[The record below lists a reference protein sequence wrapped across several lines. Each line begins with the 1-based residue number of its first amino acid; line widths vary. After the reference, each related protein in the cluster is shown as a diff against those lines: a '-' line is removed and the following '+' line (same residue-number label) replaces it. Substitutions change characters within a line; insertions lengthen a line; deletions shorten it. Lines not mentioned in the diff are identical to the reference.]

1 MIPDIKEL
9 NFPKIDGK
17 QYATLTHATPKLDD
31 MGEKSISTQV
41 RIDGE
46 IVPDFSF
53 DWAVKFQG
61 EKYIM
66 PLRIPAGA
74 KENTSLDSTI
84 DLTFQHWAVYQLK
97 RWPFVTIQ
105 QIEAGT
111 YLPDEEVATVQLNL
125 GDFCELFGQV
135 LEYYYGGA
143 ITIDLNPGWQY
154 KKEATI
160 ITISHTKIWN
170 VLTDAFYD
178 KYGVRWEIKASEDA
192 WQGENG
198 GERYVI
204 RVGYPT
210 TEVDHIFEYGFEGG
224 LLKVERQVQSEEIRN
239 MLKGRGGD
247 TNIPFRYFKDT
258 DPNNPDFEADPDW
271 VEELA
276 NIYFTNLMGAT
287 FRSYV
292 QGWKAA
298 HISKY
303 PGYVA
308 VGEGKAYAPWAYRKG
323 YTDTK
328 FAPVEFVA
336 DEIAVQSE
344 GSENSELA
352 DSRPVEILPGYRP
365 YVKKGSSLDKYGPL
379 PDTLDN
385 SDDIYPTL
393 QGTGFDIAVDVEQTE
408 SDDVAG
414 STENDARIE
423 DKTYPDIVRKNAA
436 PGHGTAADGSKRT
449 YFSVGAGK
457 NANIEGYAGARAYNP
472 RNHADKSDFIAELS
486 CTVRV
491 FDAGTGEERSASG
504 IPAGDWYFTVEYSFN
519 NTAGEALNVTFSFN
533 GVKIVSATPSDKW
546 RNTFDI
552 WVKNIWGSTR
562 LPGETDSQYAERVWK
577 PRLGDREGNTGK
589 VVFTSG
595 ALAHEDY
602 EFTIVGF
609 PVPDSTKTYEGEQS
623 HWRITLVKSEAELD
637 ATGLYVPSTRKQ
649 GKAGDT
655 FVFIGTEMTHVPY
668 VVDAEVRL
676 DDGKKDRLGEV
687 KEIKPT
693 FVVTTDR
700 IRLNQKNI
708 YDAER
713 LAYIIRE
720 AGGKIA
726 GEKNGGIA
734 LESSGYHSLLD
745 ILRPGCVVRLADKRF
760 IQPIDNRAYET
771 LYLQSITYTYREPTS
786 DDAALNPDV
795 EIVLGTEYGGG
806 ANPVSM
812 MQGEISALQRQV
824 GSISNIEQI
833 VRAVGDRQYLR
844 KDGISERSLSPT
856 QFFSLL
862 TSGDFRAGLVGGAG
876 WGFYKDENGRWV
888 LEADRVNVRQEM
900 QVNTLVINQAEGR
913 GGMEID
919 TAAYI
924 EGVTRV
930 EETEG
935 GYVCYFDQKGGS
947 VANLFH
953 VDDVAY
959 CSRWTAENE
968 GLKFYR
974 RRVTAVGADSI
985 TLSKTDVNGAGVP
998 AEGDNIIHYGN
1009 YTDKTRQYVKVRDVV
1024 GGGYERFR
1032 DGLDSVN
1039 AEGTEYYFVGR
1050 QSGMY
1055 NGRPR
1060 FYIGDSKGY
1069 VEWVNGELNIKG
1081 RISVQSSIGDKSI
1094 GTYVTEAAQRAADGV
1109 REELQGQID
1118 GVVEAFNGEGAPT
1131 LTNYPAGEWTTDGE
1145 RKRHN
1150 KDVYKDITPYVDD
1163 VTTPTS
1169 GQSWRWYYNSATDYG
1184 WVKIADSDA
1193 VRALQLAQASVRDT
1207 DVLYISHTSQTSA
1220 PALPAVNAN
1229 GVITDARGWQ
1239 TAAPAWSA
1247 TRYIWQTTYV
1257 RRGDGTAAFSDPTC
1271 ISGRNGE
1278 DGRGIVSVVEMY
1290 AVNNDAATAP
1300 ADGDF
1305 STTVPQTSE
1314 TNRYLWNMEVTTYT
1328 DKTQEAT
1335 DKVVVGVHGANG
1347 EDGASVTAVTNYY
1360 LASAQATGVTVST
1373 PGWTTDASA
1382 TAATMTDKKPYL
1394 WNYERVT
1401 FSKGDATE
1409 TVPHVVGRMGRGVA
1423 KIEEEYY
1430 LSDSQTQLTGG
1441 EWKSEANKP
1450 TWTAGKYMWTR
1461 TKVTYTDDMVEY
1473 MAAVC
1478 VTGTPGTSVL
1488 AEYSADAVSWHPT
1501 FTAGDVWMRT
1511 SADGGMTWSA
1521 GARIVG
1527 MDGAP
1532 GADGADGPWRK
1543 FQWAKNESAVTAP
1556 VSGWKDAPETAM
1568 AGEYVWMRSG
1578 MVVPPATEP
1587 AAWERAVR
1595 LTGDRGEA
1603 GESVY
1608 VLDIDNEVSGVVCDA
1623 AGTVTGPYPTARARV
1638 WRGSEEVTGGV
1649 VYSIAQKT
1657 GMDEAAI
1664 DGAGEISMGGMTADT
1679 AMVTVQANAGG
1690 VTLTSVVSVYK
1701 VRPGADGAP
1710 AVVYSIEP
1718 SAGSVT
1724 RSMSGVLSVSTV
1736 SCTVYRTTGAALRV
1750 ATDEHTLSYRRLPD
1764 GATGVLS
1771 RTAGVSGGVDVL
1783 KDTEA
1788 IVFEL
1793 RSGDVLLD
1801 RERVPVLAD
1810 ASDIV
1815 LGGANL
1821 LRNTDY
1827 IDGLRHWEKNFPASG
1842 SVSVVPRDTAPGWL
1856 DGRASLHVRY
1866 LSGGDR
1872 WRSVFQRIHAGGV
1885 RAGSD
1890 YVLSGWV
1897 YVPSQA
1903 AMSKTVY
1910 AKVGRTLTDGSVYR
1924 DEVIDLRGVES
1935 GKWCYVSAVWHAPE
1949 AMDEGVS
1956 AEVMF
1961 QLEEYGEF
1969 YLNGWKFERGNVG
1982 TAWSGSPEDVSYLR
1996 SALRESTTIE
2006 GGLIAATLLKLG
2018 FTAED
2023 GEYRVTAGMNGAGTS
2038 GNDVAFWS
2046 GGGCVDADAEPDNDD
2061 AATFLIRHSGEAYA
2075 CGNTVR
2081 FRTNR
2086 IEVGTPGSSR
2096 CVVLDDDGLKLTDG
2110 NEERLRVVHQSV
2122 GSLADAASS
2131 QTITGP
2137 SVKSYGISLR
2147 KVVPGSSGEGVT
2159 GVASYQISA
2168 GAETAAFAI
2177 GNAGTV
2183 LGAGA
2188 AVKLTVSAGFYFDT
2202 REEGDPG
2209 VYDVVPLR
2217 GRLRV
2222 RVYSSGGTVLC
2233 NRSVTLRS
2241 TDGMNHTGTLTL
2253 NETVKTAGVYYGKVY
2268 VESDTTGS
2276 GSAAGTATVSVTAG
2290 GSVQLGYAD
2299 QTILGNDGLMSKWGN
2314 AALLVRNGEVHM
2326 KVGSTELVVAEDGV
2340 KAVAGGRTVWLAQ

>member
-1 MIPDIKEL
+1 MWEIKGGNNRTKATVGALEYNGVWMGESYVTVSVESPTPIDFAIGDYLMYRGERFEINYDPGKIKSAPRYARGDAFKYENVKFNSLADELTRCDFLDVVANDNELHFTGLPKFSFYGGVREFAKRIQANLDRTYPGQWIVEVAEEYTGTKEL
-9 NFPKIDGK
+9 NVSVDTEKVWGALSILVNDFEAYFTIKGRRITIGAAGLPAAHLFKYGRGNGLYELGQEAEADQAIVTRLRAYGSTRNLPHRYYNSLTGADGKKLIPDNMAVQHLMLPGFPEVKDPYIDSVNVGALGVREGSVFFDGSDDSLEEIYPSIEGMTAEQLIAAGVPCNSTGALDEIVSAEQMSDNGVGTIVDNETRATPATFKVEVKDLGFDINAHRTSDTATISFKTGKLGGRDFEIVGCKAIRDEGGETKGYELELNRVYDDSIKLWFPYGDYNASAGDRFVLLHIEMPDVYIKAAAQRLKEAAEAWLAKNDYSRSVYAPKVDEIFMARQHEEAMASGGKTASLHDTLKEGMLMLFEDEDLGLDASVFIDRLTITEGDGPVPTYEVVLKDEKTVGRLDKMQNQIDSLSAGRGQGGGGYSAAQIRALIEAYGDQLFLSKIKDDRTSGKVSTDKAYEVGNYLAGASGGIFGMDAGSGDSFAEVARLYVRVKAFFEELTVIKSGVLAGK
-17 QYATLTHATPKLDD
+17 QYITPGGGIRCTSVAEKGLVPRWACLAGEDGSLMLLEDGAKLLLEGGAGLVDNGVPEGVYRCYFLSEQD
-31 MGEKSISTQV
+31 GEKT
-41 RIDGE
+41 
-46 IVPDFSF
+46 
-53 DWAVKFQG
+53 
-61 EKYIM
+61 
-66 PLRIPAGA
+66 
-74 KENTSLDSTI
+74 N
-84 DLTFQHWAVYQLK
+84 
-97 RWPFVTIQ
+97 
-105 QIEAGT
+105 
-111 YLPDEEVATVQLNL
+111 
-125 GDFCELFGQV
+125 
-135 LEYYYGGA
+135 
-143 ITIDLNPGWQY
+143 
-154 KKEATI
+154 
-160 ITISHTKIWN
+160 TKI
-170 VLTDAFYD
+170 
-178 KYGVRWEIKASEDA
+178 
-192 WQGENG
+192 
-198 GERYVI
+198 
-204 RVGYPT
+204 
-210 TEVDHIFEYGFEGG
+210 
-224 LLKVERQVQSEEIRN
+224 
-239 MLKGRGGD
+239 
-247 TNIPFRYFKDT
+247 
-258 DPNNPDFEADPDW
+258 
-271 VEELA
+271 
-276 NIYFTNLMGAT
+276 
-287 FRSYV
+287 
-292 QGWKAA
+292 
-298 HISKY
+298 
-303 PGYVA
+303 
-308 VGEGKAYAPWAYRKG
+308 
-323 YTDTK
+323 
-328 FAPVEFVA
+328 
-336 DEIAVQSE
+336 
-344 GSENSELA
+344 
-352 DSRPVEILPGYRP
+352 
-365 YVKKGSSLDKYGPL
+365 
-379 PDTLDN
+379 
-385 SDDIYPTL
+385 
-393 QGTGFDIAVDVEQTE
+393 
-408 SDDVAG
+408 
-414 STENDARIE
+414 
-423 DKTYPDIVRKNAA
+423 
-436 PGHGTAADGSKRT
+436 
-449 YFSVGAGK
+449 
-457 NANIEGYAGARAYNP
+457 
-472 RNHADKSDFIAELS
+472 
-486 CTVRV
+486 
-491 FDAGTGEERSASG
+491 
-504 IPAGDWYFTVEYSFN
+504 
-519 NTAGEALNVTFSFN
+519 
-533 GVKIVSATPSDKW
+533 
-546 RNTFDI
+546 
-552 WVKNIWGSTR
+552 
-562 LPGETDSQYAERVWK
+562 
-577 PRLGDREGNTGK
+577 
-589 VVFTSG
+589 
-595 ALAHEDY
+595 
-602 EFTIVGF
+602 
-609 PVPDSTKTYEGEQS
+609 
-623 HWRITLVKSEAELD
+623 
-637 ATGLYVPSTRKQ
+637 
-649 GKAGDT
+649 
-655 FVFIGTEMTHVPY
+655 
-668 VVDAEVRL
+668 
-676 DDGKKDRLGEV
+676 
-687 KEIKPT
+687 
-693 FVVTTDR
+693 
-700 IRLNQKNI
+700 
-708 YDAER
+708 
-713 LAYIIRE
+713 
-720 AGGKIA
+720 
-726 GEKNGGIA
+726 
-734 LESSGYHSLLD
+734 
-745 ILRPGCVVRLADKRF
+745 
-760 IQPIDNRAYET
+760 
-771 LYLQSITYTYREPTS
+771 
-786 DDAALNPDV
+786 
-795 EIVLGTEYGGG
+795 
-806 ANPVSM
+806 
-812 MQGEISALQRQV
+812 
-824 GSISNIEQI
+824 
-833 VRAVGDRQYLR
+833 AVGDQA
-844 KDGISERSLSPT
+844 ISEMFNAKEGTANKVSNHRYW
-856 QFFSLL
+856 
-862 TSGDFRAGLVGGAG
+862 RLVTGVSNDA
-876 WGFYKDENGRWV
+876 YVDENG
-888 LEADRVNVRQEM
+888 NHY
-900 QVNTLVINQAEGR
+900 GY
-913 GGMEID
+913 ID
-919 TAAYI
+919 
-924 EGVTRV
+924 
-930 EETEG
+930 
-935 GYVCYFDQKGGS
+935 
-947 VANLFH
+947 
-953 VDDVAY
+953 
-959 CSRWTAENE
+959 
-968 GLKFYR
+968 
-974 RRVTAVGADSI
+974 
-985 TLSKTDVNGAGVP
+985 LSKSDCEAGSDKPV
-998 AEGDNIIHYGN
+998 AGDEICQLGN
-1009 YTDKTRQYVKVRDVV
+1009 RNDATRQSAMIFSTVDADAPSIKLFSGINSFSLDNKAVVQFGKDPLAGDVFFRLGTSDATHYLTYKQGSGLEVR
-1024 GGGYERFR
+1024 
-1032 DGLDSVN
+1032 
-1039 AEGTEYYFVGR
+1039 
-1050 QSGMY
+1050 
-1055 NGRPR
+1055 
-1060 FYIGDSKGY
+1060 
-1069 VEWVNGELNIKG
+1069 G
-1081 RISVQSSIGDKSI
+1081 RISVGSTIGEESVVD
-1094 GTYVTEAAQRAADGV
+1094 YVRGVAQRAADGV

-1131 LTNYPAGEWTTDGE
+1131 LTNYPAGEWTTDAE

-1150 KDVYKDITPYVDD
+1150 KDVYTDITPYVDD

-1239 TAAPAWSA
+1239 TAAPEWSA
-1247 TRYIWQTTYV
+1247 TGYIWQTTYV

-1300 ADGDF
+1300 ADADF
-1305 STTVPQTSE
+1305 STVVKQTSE

-1328 DKTQEAT
+1328 DGTQEAT

-1360 LASAQATGVTVST
+1360 LASASARGVTVST
-1373 PGWTTDASA
+1373 PGWTTDAGASA
-1382 TAATMTDKKPYL
+1382 AAMTDKKPYL

-1450 TWTAGKYMWTR
+1450 TWAAGKYMWTR
-1461 TKVTYTDDMVEY
+1461 TKVTYTDGMVEY
-1473 MAAVC
+1473 MGAVC

-1511 SADGGMTWSA
+1511 SADGGMTWGA
-1521 GARIVG
+1521 GVRIVG

-1649 VYSIAQKT
+1649 VYSIAQKA

-1679 AMVTVQANAGG
+1679 AMVTVQAKVGG

-1724 RSMSGVLSVSTV
+1724 RSMSGVLSVSAV
-1736 SCTVYRTTGAALRV
+1736 SCTVYRTTGASLRV

-1815 LGGANL
+1815 LGGTNL

-1866 LSGGDR
+1866 LSGGGR

-2276 GSAAGTATVSVTAG
+2276 GSSAGTATVSVTAG